1 MGVTARKEQP
11 NSGTAPLQNPRSKGA
26 APSGNIKTRM
36 LLGVRHPPSYP
47 ELRVTGKAG
56 VYNARP
62 MWIHHLVHLLG
73 RAWHSSV
80 NSLGNTTLTVVF
92 AAAVFLA
99 IQILKT
105 IRKRGNVR
113 EFWRTHWRENIR
125 DGTIV
130 TACAWFILFSY
141 NVGETIYQ
149 DHLDL
154 VAANAVLLTKNKQLT
169 TPVTS
174 TSSGNEQ
181 DSLAKKTARK
191 NNSAQNQ
198 TGKDNSQT
206 GPIKQGDCGVVQNGG
221 NNNTASPNCG
231 PPPLVLTVASVI
243 SGLAGTVFTAK
254 PGFVKTEITIIP
266 NQQVTAPFTI
276 VLDFD
281 NPISEIGNTVKNVGA
296 QMGGGPFTVGTHARD
311 SVGTSIG
318 PSHPLVVVVFSL
330 LPVELMS
337 APRIE
342 F

>member
-1 MGVTARKEQP
+1 
-11 NSGTAPLQNPRSKGA
+11 
-26 APSGNIKTRM
+26 
-36 LLGVRHPPSYP
+36 
-47 ELRVTGKAG
+47 
-56 VYNARP
+56 VYNFSP
-62 MWIHHLVHLLG
+62 MWIHHLLHLLG

-80 NSLGNTTLTVVF
+80 NSLGNTTLTIVF

-113 EFWRTHWRENIR
+113 EFWRTHWKENIR
-125 DGTIV
+125 DGAIV
-130 TACAWFILFSY
+130 TVCAWFILFSC
-141 NVGETIYQ
+141 NVGNTIYQ

-154 VAANAVLLTKNKQLT
+154 VVANAALVAKNKQLT
-169 TPVTS
+169 TSVTPIGPES
-174 TSSGNEQ
+174 EQ
-181 DSLAKKTARK
+181 DSLTKKTARK
-191 NNSAQNQ
+191 NNSAQTQ

-221 NNNTASPNCG
+221 SNNSASPNCG
-231 PPPLVLTVASVI
+231 PPPLVLTVASVETG
-243 SGLAGTVFTAK
+243 SAGTAFTAK
-254 PGFVKTEITIIP
+254 LGFVKTEITIIP

-281 NPISEIGNTVKNVGA
+281 SPILEIGNTVKNVGA

-330 LPVELMS
+330 LPVKLMS
-337 APRIE
+337 APHIE